1 MAKLSVSH
9 AKIAGSLKVYG
20 KMASFAYKHV
30 FFCIN
35 DFARNSGIIS
45 FIARKKNHVKNVNK
59 HRKYFHIEEDE
70 LIFCLRDANKRRFA
84 EHRIT
89 KRRKLAM

>member
-1 MAKLSVSH
+1 MTLQEIQGLFHLLPEK
-9 AKIAGSLKVYG
+9 KI
-20 KMASFAYKHV
+20 
-30 FFCIN
+30 
-35 DFARNSGIIS
+35 
-45 FIARKKNHVKNVNK
+45 HVKNVKK
-59 HRKYFHIEEDE
+59 HRKYFQIEEDE